1 MRTISENALPL
12 SGSSIGF
19 GTRIAVQSTPK
30 RLKDDQIR
38 AIVKPGQIIALKV
51 KEKPD
56 SVDVPYENGFF
67 PPAYALLLK
76 NRLHVLAQQENL
88 TLSPDWP
95 TG

>member
-1 MRTISENALPL
+1 MQGYWAINA
-12 SGSSIGF
+12 
-19 GTRIAVQSTPK
+19 K

-56 SVDVPYENGFF
+56 SVDLPYENGFF

-76 NRLHVLAQQENL
+76 NRLHALAQQENL

-95 TG
+95 TS